1 MPVVRPSTP
10 EGVVAAV
17 AALVAA
23 YPGRAVDSG
32 STPHAGW
39 VRIVIDG
46 ARAADPHGLAARVV
60 AALAPRRAL
69 HVRADRF
76 WRPASLRLEYGRE
89 DVDSWLDGWLDD
101 DALRREVL
109 DPFAATGRAL
119 PELRDP
125 LTDRSLRA
133 DVVQLPADGVLV
145 VSGSV
150 LLGRGLPFDVAVHV
164 RLSPAALAR
173 RTPADEAWTLPALE
187 RYAAERDPEGVAD
200 LVVRADD
207 PHHPALV
214 ARD

>member
-1 MPVVRPSTP
+1 VTSVEASTP
-10 EGVVAAV
+10 DGVAV
-17 AALVAA
+17 AIAELVAA
-23 YPGRAVDSG
+23 QAGR
-32 STPHAGW
+32 
-39 VRIVIDG
+39 VRVAIDG
-46 ARAADPHGLAARVV
+46 ASAADPHDLAVRVV
-60 AALAPRRAL
+60 EALAPRRAL

-89 DVDSWLDGWLDD
+89 DEDSYLDGWLDE

-109 DPFAATGRAL
+109 DPFVENGRAL

-133 DVVQLPADGVLV
+133 AVVQLPDDGVVV

-150 LLGRGLPFDVAVHV
+150 LLGRWLPFDVTVHV

-173 RTPADEAWTLPALE
+173 RTPPDETWTLPALE
-187 RYAAERDPEGVAD
+187 RYADERDPEGTAD

-207 PHHPALV
+207 PRHPALV
-214 ARD
+214 RRG